1 MNRTA
6 WTSAIGLVVCFSLIL
21 PGCGSTAVTA
31 GGGAGSATIDNGG
44 TGNGPDGSGS
54 TGNGG
59 GSGSVND
66 GTGDGGGGSTD
77 GTGGDIG
84 TDGAPDGGGDG
95 TGGTTSPPAVA
106 LSSSGT
112 IAAPGQLVFLICTV
126 LDDGG
131 SPVTR
136 FSFQSSA
143 GGAELT
149 QDGSA
154 TATAFV
160 PEAPL
165 SITYTCTGTNEA
177 GTSDLSNPVTVT
189 VTNG

>member
-1 MNRTA
+1 MNRTS
-6 WTSAIGLVVCFSLIL
+6 WTTAVGQIVGLCLIF
-21 PGCGSTAVTA
+21 PGCGSTALIA
-31 GGGAGSATIDNGG
+31 GGAGSATIDNGG
-44 TGNGPDGSGS
+44 
-54 TGNGG
+54 NGG
-59 GSGSVND
+59 GQGGGGGAGGVND
-66 GTGDGGGGSTD
+66 GAGDGSSGTD
-77 GTGGDIG
+77 GTGGGDAG

-95 TGGTTSPPAVA
+95 TGGTASPPAVA

-112 IAAPGQLVFLICTV
+112 IAAPGQLVFLTCTV
-126 LDDGG
+126 LDNGG
-131 SPVTR
+131 SPVTQ

-165 SITYTCTGTNEA
+165 SITYTCTGTNDA
-177 GTSDLSNPVTVT
+177 GVGEPSNPVTVT
-189 VTNG
+189 VTDG